1 MFLGSLS
8 TAERIHDYDYNYSIS
23 LAIVITCV
31 FILTVLVIATAAA
44 AAAMIMVYGCC
55 NQFCITGTV
64 MTAFVTIDN
73 LTVTITIVSLL
84 LF

>member
-23 LAIVITCV
+23 LGIVITCV
-31 FILTVLVIATAAA
+31 FILTVLVIAAA

-64 MTAFVTIDN
+64 MTAFVTIDS

>member
-1 MFLGSLS
+1 MFLGSLNK
-8 TAERIHDYDYNYSIS
+8 AERIYDYDHDYSIS

-31 FILTVLVIATAAA
+31 FILTMLVIATAAA
-44 AAAMIMVYGCC
+44 AAAMIMVSGCR

-64 MTAFVTIDN
+64 MTAFLTIDN
-73 LTVTITIVSLL
+73 LTVTVTTISLL